1 MLSSLVETRT
11 HVAVLFYD
19 RKKDE
24 EEARRALKAVDAVAE
39 DIRDDL
45 RLTLVK
51 VIDHFA
57 VK

>member
-1 MLSSLVETRT
+1 M
-11 HVAVLFYD
+11 AVLFYD

-51 VIDHFA
+51 VMDHFA
-57 VK
+57 VE